1 VVDLEVNLTETSEE
15 VVYSANVKDVENGSI
30 NYETYSIDD
39 EGILRPGIS
48 GTISSGKVYIP
59 YS

>member
-1 VVDLEVNLTETSEE
+1 MADLEVNLTETSEE
-15 VVYSANVKDVENGSI
+15 VVYSTDVKDVENGRI
-30 NYETYSIDD
+30 NYETYSID
-39 EGILRPGIS
+39 ENGILHPGIS